1 MLEQGVANTT
11 ESINGELRKK
21 KIVRHNEDY
30 VDEKRWCSDLQEML
44 PGVTWCLD
52 KLFNRTEKWKSM
64 DCSLYEVLSFGVFR
78 FSFNLVL

>member
-44 PGVTWCLD
+44 PGVT
-52 KLFNRTEKWKSM
+52 
-64 DCSLYEVLSFGVFR
+64 
-78 FSFNLVL
+78 